1 MKKSSLFF
9 LSLLTVASL
18 AFIGDSINTIL
29 PQVSLSNLSGLSK
42 NSDLPASTFFVDSVT
57 EKSLKKV
64 YENAKDR
71 GRKVRILVVPGHDR
85 QSWGTQFRG
94 LKEVELN
101 LELGEELFDLL
112 SQESLFDVYISQTK
126 SGYSEEFLKYFES
139 EREETAAFVAEQKGL
154 MQKYLTAGKIHS
166 AVSVV
171 HNDAPN
177 DVAMRLYGINKWANE
192 KGIDIVIHI
201 HFNDYPGRRASLPGK
216 YSGFSI
222 YVPESQYSNAKGS
235 KPPAESVHDR
245 LIKFY
250 AASNLPIED
259 GGVVEDQELIA
270 LGSNNS
276 LDSAAM
282 LIEYGYIYEPAFTD
296 PSLRSVVLSD
306 LALQTYLG
314 ILDFFEEDG
323 DDKKG
328 DDNRAAGE
336 DLVATR
342 FLPHKWQSDLK
353 KDDESAPMDVLSL
366 QTALTLE
373 GLYPPPGRQKN
384 DCGLTGYFGPCTE
397 IAVRAF
403 QEKHQIYPAEG
414 FVGAQTREKL
424 NEMYG
429 VEQI

>member
-1 MKKSSLFF
+1 MI
-9 LSLLTVASL
+9 ASF
-18 AFIGDSINTIL
+18 AFIGNSINTVF
-29 PQVSLSNLSGLSK
+29 PHFSSNLVSQFSA
-42 NSDLPASTFFVDSVT
+42 SDQADLPASTFFVDSVT

-85 QSWGTQFRG
+85 QSWGTQFNG
-94 LKEVELN
+94 LKEVDLN

-126 SGYSEEFLKYFES
+126 NGYTKEFLTYFEDQK
-139 EREETAAFVAEQKGL
+139 EETAVFVAEQKGL
-154 MQKYLTAGKIHS
+154 MQKYLTTGKIHS
-166 AVSVV
+166 AVRVV

-201 HFNDYPGRRASLPGK
+201 HFNDYPGRRLSLPGK

-235 KPPAESVHDR
+235 MPPAESVHNC

-250 AASNLPIED
+250 AESNLPIED
-259 GGVVEDQELIA
+259 DGVVEDQELIA
-270 LGSNNS
+270 IGSNNS

-282 LIEYGYIYEPAFTD
+282 LIEYGYIYEPAFID

-314 ILDFFEEDG
+314 VLDFFE
-323 DDKKG
+323 DDNG
-328 DDNRAAGE
+328 NDDNRASARANAA
-336 DLVATR
+336 DLAVTR

-384 DCGLTGYFGPCTE
+384 DCSLTGYFGPCTE
-397 IAVRAF
+397 LAVRAF
-403 QEKHQIYPAEG
+403 QERHEIYPAEG

-424 NEMYG
+424 NKMYG